1 MKRFLALLLVGFLV
15 TTPLHAVEPDEISK
29 DQKLEERARA
39 LSSELRC
46 LVCQNQSIDDSHAPL
61 AKDLRVLVRQKLVG
75 GDSDDA
81 IRAFLVD
88 RYGEFILLKPRFSA
102 DTLILWIT
110 PFCLLALGGLFL
122 IRKSRKA
129 AETQVAV
136 LDGAEQARL
145 AELLNAEN
153 STGS

>member
-1 MKRFLALLLVGFLV
+1 LVGFLV
-15 TTPLHAVEPDEISK
+15 TTPLHAVEPDEILK

-110 PFCLLALGGLFL
+110 PFCLLALGGLVL

-136 LDGAEQARL
+136 LDGDEQARL